1 MGLTKLSHE
10 IQDTIPDTLR
20 EFSWQRT
27 VAAGSLVAGAC
38 LFLAG
43 HRKLALGVAAA
54 GATVGLL
61 EHPEAARELW
71 ESLPGYL
78 RKGQDVLVRVEDFV
92 NEVAKQGGKLRSSL
106 G

>member
-1 MGLTKLSHE
+1 MGLTKISHA
-10 IQDTIPDTLR
+10 IQDRLPNTGPQ
-20 EFSWQRT
+20 FSWQRA

-38 LFLAG
+38 LFLSG
-43 HRKLALGVAAA
+43 HRKAALGVVAA

-92 NEVAKQGGKLRSSL
+92 DEVAKQGSKLRSSL

>member
-1 MGLTKLSHE
+1 MGLTKVSHE
-10 IQDTIPDTLR
+10 IQDKLSDR
-20 EFSWQRT
+20 RSEFSWQRA

-38 LFLAG
+38 LFLSG
-43 HRKLALGVAAA
+43 HRKVALSVVAA

-71 ESLPGYL
+71 DSLPGYL
-78 RKGQDVLVRVEDFV
+78 RKGQDMLVRVEDFV
-92 NEVAKQGGKLRSSL
+92 TEVAKQGSKIRSSI

>member
-1 MGLTKLSHE
+1 MGLTKISHE
-10 IQDTIPDTLR
+10 IQGRIPEPLAQ
-20 EFSWQRT
+20 FSWQRT
-27 VAAGSLVAGAC
+27 VAAGSLVTGAC

-43 HRKLALGVAAA
+43 RRKTALAVAAA

-71 ESLPGYL
+71 ESLPQYL
-78 RKGQDVLVRVEDFV
+78 RKGQDLLVRAEDFI
-92 NEVAKQGGKLRSSL
+92 NEVSKQAGKLRSTI

>member
-1 MGLTKLSHE
+1 MGLAKISHE
-10 IQDTIPDTLR
+10 IQDRIPDAVPQ
-20 EFSWQRT
+20 FSWQRA

-38 LFLAG
+38 LFLSG
-43 HRKLALGVAAA
+43 HRKTALGIVAA

-78 RKGQDVLVRVEDFV
+78 RKGQDMLVRVEDFV
-92 NEVAKQGGKLRSSL
+92 NEVAKQGNKLRNSI

>member
-10 IQDTIPDTLR
+10 IQDRIPDSVP
-20 EFSWQRT
+20 EFSWQRA

-38 LFLAG
+38 LFLSG
-43 HRKLALGVAAA
+43 RRKAALAVAAA

-61 EHPEAARELW
+61 EHPESARELW
-71 ESLPGYL
+71 EALPRYL

-92 NEVAKQGGKLRSSL
+92 NEVAKQGSKLRSSI

>member
-10 IQDTIPDTLR
+10 IQDRLPENLPR
-20 EFSWQRT
+20 FSWQRT

-38 LFLAG
+38 LFLSG
-43 HRKLALGVAAA
+43 HRKIALGIVAA

-61 EHPEAARELW
+61 EHPQAARELW

-92 NEVAKQGGKLRSSL
+92 NEVAKQGSKLRNSI

>member
-1 MGLTKLSHE
+1 MGLAKLSHE
-10 IQDTIPDTLR
+10 IQDRLPGKMP
-20 EFSWQRT
+20 EFTWQRA

-38 LFLAG
+38 LFLSG
-43 HRKLALGVAAA
+43 RRKAALCVAAA
-54 GATVGLL
+54 GAAIGLL

-71 ESLPGYL
+71 EALPQYL

-92 NEVAKQGGKLRSSL
+92 NEVAKQGSKLRSSF

>member
-10 IQDTIPDTLR
+10 IQEKLPDHLP
-20 EFSWQRT
+20 EFSWQRA

-43 HRKLALGVAAA
+43 RRRAALAVAAA
-54 GATVGLL
+54 GASVGLL

-78 RKGQDVLVRVEDFV
+78 RKGQDFLVRVEDFV
-92 NEVAKQGGKLRSSL
+92 GEVTKQGSKIRSSL
-106 G
+106 S

>member
-1 MGLTKLSHE
+1 MGLTNLSHE
-10 IQDTIPDTLR
+10 IQERLPENLP
-20 EFSWQRT
+20 EFSWQRA
-27 VAAGSLVAGAC
+27 VAAGSLIAGAC
-38 LFLAG
+38 LFLSG
-43 HRKLALGVAAA
+43 HRKAALGIVAA

-78 RKGQDVLVRVEDFV
+78 RKGQDVLVRVEDFI
-92 NEVAKQGGKLRSSL
+92 NEIAKQGNRLRNSI

>member
-10 IQDTIPDTLR
+10 IQDRLPENLPG
-20 EFSWQRT
+20 FSWQRT

-38 LFLAG
+38 LFLSG
-43 HRKLALGVAAA
+43 HRKIALGIVAA

-61 EHPEAARELW
+61 EHPQAARELW

-92 NEVAKQGGKLRSSL
+92 NEVAKQGSKLRNSI

>member
-1 MGLTKLSHE
+1 MGLTKISHE
-10 IQDTIPDTLR
+10 IQERIPEPLA

-43 HRKLALGVAAA
+43 RRKTALAVAAS

-61 EHPEAARELW
+61 EHPESAKELW
-71 ESLPGYL
+71 DSLPQYL
-78 RKGQDVLVRVEDFV
+78 RKGQDFLVRVEDFV
-92 NEVAKQGGKLRSSL
+92 NEVAKQGSKLRSAI

>member
-1 MGLTKLSHE
+1 MGLTKLSYE
-10 IQDTIPDTLR
+10 IQDRIPDHLPG
-20 EFSWQRT
+20 FSWQRAL
-27 VAAGSLVAGAC
+27 AAGSLIAGAC

-71 ESLPGYL
+71 ESLPEYL

-92 NEVAKQGGKLRSSL
+92 NEVAKQGGRLRSSL

>member
-1 MGLTKLSHE
+1 MGLTRLSHE
-10 IQDTIPDTLR
+10 IQDRLPENLPQ
-20 EFSWQRT
+20 FSWQRT
-27 VAAGSLVAGAC
+27 VAAGSLVAGAL
-38 LFLAG
+38 LFLSG
-43 HRKLALGVAAA
+43 HRKAALGVAAA

-92 NEVAKQGGKLRSSL
+92 NEVARQGNKLRSSI

>member
-10 IQDTIPDTLR
+10 IQDRLPDKLPQ
-20 EFSWQRT
+20 FPWQRA

-38 LFLAG
+38 LFLSG
-43 HRKLALGVAAA
+43 HRKVALAVAAA
-54 GATVGLL
+54 GSAVGLI
-61 EHPEAARELW
+61 EHPDAARELW

-92 NEVAKQGGKLRSSL
+92 NEVAKQGSKLRSSIS
-106 G
+106 

>member
-10 IQDTIPDTLR
+10 IQERLPDHLPG
-20 EFSWQRT
+20 FSWQRA

-38 LFLAG
+38 LFLSG
-43 HRKLALGVAAA
+43 HRKAALGIVAA

-92 NEVAKQGGKLRSSL
+92 NEVAKQGSKLRSSL

>member
-10 IQDTIPDTLR
+10 IQDKLPEKLP
-20 EFSWQRT
+20 EFSWQRA

-38 LFLAG
+38 LFLSG
-43 HRKLALGVAAA
+43 HRKFALGVVAA

-71 ESLPGYL
+71 DSLPGYL
-78 RKGQDVLVRVEDFV
+78 RRGQDVLVRVEDFV
-92 NEVAKQGGKLRSSL
+92 NEVAKQGSKLRHSI

>member
-1 MGLTKLSHE
+1 MGLTKVSHE
-10 IQDTIPDTLR
+10 IQNRLPDKLPP
-20 EFSWQRT
+20 FSWQRT

-38 LFLAG
+38 LFLG
-43 HRKLALGVAAA
+43 GRRKLALGVVAA

-71 ESLPGYL
+71 QSLPGYL
-78 RKGQDVLVRVEDFV
+78 RKGQDVLVRVEDFI
-92 NEVAKQGGKLRSSL
+92 NEVAKQGNKLRNSL

>member
-10 IQDTIPDTLR
+10 IQERIPETVPG
-20 EFSWQRT
+20 FSWQRT

-43 HRKLALGVAAA
+43 RRKTALTVVAA

-61 EHPEAARELW
+61 EHPEAARQLW

-78 RKGQDVLVRVEDFV
+78 RKGQDMLVRVEDFV
-92 NEVAKQGGKLRSSL
+92 NEVAKQGSKLKGSL

>member
-1 MGLTKLSHE
+1 MGLTKLTHE
-10 IQDTIPDTLR
+10 LQDRLPDAVP
-20 EFSWQRT
+20 EFSWQRA

-43 HRKLALGVAAA
+43 HRKFALAVAAA

-71 ESLPGYL
+71 ESLPTYL
-78 RKGQDVLVRVEDFV
+78 RRGQDVLVRVEDFV
-92 NEVAKQGGKLRSSL
+92 NEVTKQGSKLRSAI